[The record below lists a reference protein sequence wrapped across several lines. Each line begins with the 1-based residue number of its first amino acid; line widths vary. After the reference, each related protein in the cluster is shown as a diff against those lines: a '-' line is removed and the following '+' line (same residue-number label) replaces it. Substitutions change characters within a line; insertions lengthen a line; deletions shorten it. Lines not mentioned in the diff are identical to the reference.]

1 MEKQPS
7 ETEIELDK
15 QLKEEYSEQFLRS
28 IFNSVQASIFVVDV
42 LENRDFRYVGANP
55 VHERWTGL
63 RSSEIKGKTPEQILP
78 PDDARSVRQHYSDC
92 VRYGTTISY
101 EQYLPFQN
109 IPYWWLTT
117 LTPLRDNNAR
127 IYRLVGTST
136 NITERK
142 QAEEA
147 LRLQAEREQVLGVM
161 QERIRQSLD
170 LDRILQ
176 RTVKEVRQ
184 FLNCDRV
191 LIYRLFPDHSGMI
204 VVESHTARINS
215 VLGNSIEDPCFNL
228 SPERL
233 ENYRRGRI
241 QVIENVHNS
250 GLDPCYRNLLTSLQ
264 VQANLVVPIICDN
277 QLWGLLI
284 AQNCQKT
291 RSWQS
296 KEIDLLKQLAIQV
309 GIAIQ
314 QAELHQR
321 VKCLNTA
328 LESEVQQRTAELQMT
343 LKYEALIG
351 RITEKIRDSLDE
363 NHILQTTTRELVQVL
378 PAQRAQIELY
388 NPSRSQATI
397 VHEYTTQ
404 ELICQGISRQIS
416 DFPEIYQPLLHK
428 QILQFVDRLP
438 LGNPQICRVNR
449 CACPIFDD
457 QGFLGNIWLI
467 RPANQIFNS
476 LETNLIQHIATEC
489 AIAIRQ
495 ARLYESSQAQV
506 RELEKL
512 ERLKSEFLK
521 TLSHELR
528 TPITSIRLA
537 VETLESLLEYQG
549 IKIDPEDSIGQLLQI
564 LNIECQ
570 RQSKLV
576 NDLLTLTYL
585 DAESEPPAIE
595 TIDLLSWLPLLVEPF
610 RTLTRERQ
618 QQLILDID
626 GDIPEINSNLC
637 DIERIIAELLTN
649 ASKYTPEQGI
659 IRVNVWRADE
669 QILIN
674 VSNSGVEIPPE
685 ELSRIFAPFY
695 RIPHHDPWRYSG
707 TGLGLALVH
716 KLIKPLNA
724 TIDVTSANAVTTFT
738 LTLPI

>member
-1 MEKQPS
+1 MQKQPS
-7 ETEIELDK
+7 EIDSELDAK
-15 QLKEEYSEQFLRS
+15 LKEEDSEQFLRS

-42 LENRDFRYVGANP
+42 LENQDFRYVGANP

-63 RSSEIKGKTPEQILP
+63 RSSDIKGKTPEQILP

-109 IPYWWLTT
+109 IPHWWLTT
-117 LTPLRDNNAR
+117 LTPLRDSNSH

-147 LRLQAEREQVLGVM
+147 LRLQAEREQLLGVM

-184 FLNCDRV
+184 FLHCDRV

-204 VVESHTARINS
+204 VVESHTPTINS
-215 VLGNSIEDPCFNL
+215 ILGNTIQDPCFNL
-228 SPERL
+228 SSERL
-233 ENYRRGRI
+233 ESYRRGRI
-241 QVIENVHNS
+241 QVIENVHNC
-250 GLDPCYRNLLTSLQ
+250 GLHPCYRSLLTSFQ
-264 VQANLVVPIICDN
+264 VQANLVVPIIGDN
-277 QLWGLLI
+277 GLWGLLI

-296 KEIDLLKQLAIQV
+296 QEIDLLKQLAIQV
-309 GIAIQ
+309 GIAIG

-321 VKCLNTA
+321 VKCLNIA
-328 LESEVQQRTAELQMT
+328 LESEVQQRTAELQMS

-363 NHILQTTTRELVQVL
+363 DHILQTTTRELVQVL
-378 PAQRAQIELY
+378 PVERAQIELY
-388 NPSRSQATI
+388 NPSRTNAT
-397 VHEYTTQ
+397 VAHEYTTQ
-404 ELICQGISRQIS
+404 ELICQGITRQIK

-428 QILQFVDRLP
+428 QVLQFVDLLP
-438 LGNPQICRVNR
+438 FGNPQICRVTR

-457 QGFLGNIWLI
+457 QGFLGNLWLI
-467 RPANQIFNS
+467 RPANQIFNQ
-476 LETNLIQHIATEC
+476 LETNLIQHIAAEC

-495 ARLYESSQAQV
+495 ARLYQSSQAQV

-549 IKIDPEDSIGQLLQI
+549 IEIDEQDSIGQLLQI

-585 DAESEPPAIE
+585 DAETEPPAIE
-595 TIDLLSWLPLLVEPF
+595 EVDLISWLPLLVEPF
-610 RTLTRERQ
+610 RRLTRERQ

-626 GDIPEINSNLC
+626 EDIPAINTSMS
-637 DIERIIAELLTN
+637 DIERILAELLTN

-659 IRVNVWRADE
+659 ITLIVRCAGE
-669 QILIN
+669 QMLIS
-674 VSNSGVEIPPE
+674 VSNSGVEIAPE
-685 ELSRIFAPFY
+685 ELSRIFEPFY
-695 RIPHHDPWRYSG
+695 RIPNHDPWRYSG
-707 TGLGLALVH
+707 TGLGLALVR

-724 TIDVTSANAVTTFT
+724 TIDVTSTNALTTFT
-738 LTLPI
+738 LILPI

>member
-1 MEKQPS
+1 
-7 ETEIELDK
+7 
-15 QLKEEYSEQFLRS
+15 
-28 IFNSVQASIFVVDV
+28 
-42 LENRDFRYVGANP
+42 
-55 VHERWTGL
+55 
-63 RSSEIKGKTPEQILP
+63 
-78 PDDARSVRQHYSDC
+78 
-92 VRYGTTISY
+92 
-101 EQYLPFQN
+101 
-109 IPYWWLTT
+109 
-117 LTPLRDNNAR
+117 
-127 IYRLVGTST
+127 
-136 NITERK
+136 
-142 QAEEA
+142 
-147 LRLQAEREQVLGVM
+147 
-161 QERIRQSLD
+161 
-170 LDRILQ
+170 
-176 RTVKEVRQ
+176 
-184 FLNCDRV
+184 
-191 LIYRLFPDHSGMI
+191 
-204 VVESHTARINS
+204 
-215 VLGNSIEDPCFNL
+215 
-228 SPERL
+228 
-233 ENYRRGRI
+233 
-241 QVIENVHNS
+241 
-250 GLDPCYRNLLTSLQ
+250 
-264 VQANLVVPIICDN
+264 
-277 QLWGLLI
+277 
-284 AQNCQKT
+284 
-291 RSWQS
+291 
-296 KEIDLLKQLAIQV
+296 
-309 GIAIQ
+309 
-314 QAELHQR
+314 
-321 VKCLNTA
+321 
-328 LESEVQQRTAELQMT
+328 MT

-378 PAQRAQIELY
+378 PAERAQI
-388 NPSRSQATI
+388 
-397 VHEYTTQ
+397 
-404 ELICQGISRQIS
+404 ELICQGISCQIS

>member
-1 MEKQPS
+1 
-7 ETEIELDK
+7 
-15 QLKEEYSEQFLRS
+15 
-28 IFNSVQASIFVVDV
+28 
-42 LENRDFRYVGANP
+42 
-55 VHERWTGL
+55 
-63 RSSEIKGKTPEQILP
+63 
-78 PDDARSVRQHYSDC
+78 

-117 LTPLRDNNAR
+117 LTPLRDSNSH

-147 LRLQAEREQVLGVM
+147 LRLQAEREQLLGVM

-184 FLNCDRV
+184 FLHCDRV

-204 VVESHTARINS
+204 VVESHTPTINS
-215 VLGNSIEDPCFNL
+215 ILGNTIQDPCFNL
-228 SPERL
+228 SSERL
-233 ENYRRGRI
+233 ESYRRGRI
-241 QVIENVHNS
+241 QVIENIHNS
-250 GLDPCYRNLLTSLQ
+250 GLHPCYRSLLTSFQ
-264 VQANLVVPIICDN
+264 VQANLVVPIIGDN
-277 QLWGLLI
+277 GLWGLLI

-296 KEIDLLKQLAIQV
+296 QEIDLLKQLAIQV
-309 GIAIQ
+309 GIAIG

-321 VKCLNTA
+321 VKCLNIA
-328 LESEVQQRTAELQMT
+328 LESEVQQRTAELQMS

-363 NHILQTTTRELVQVL
+363 DHILQTTTRELVQVL
-378 PAQRAQIELY
+378 PVERAQIELY
-388 NPSRSQATI
+388 NPSRTNAT
-397 VHEYTTQ
+397 VAHEYTTQ
-404 ELICQGISRQIS
+404 ELICQGITRQIN

-428 QILQFVDRLP
+428 QVLQFADRLP
-438 LGNPQICRVNR
+438 FGNPHICRVTR
-449 CACPIFDD
+449 CAFPIFDD
-457 QGFLGNIWLI
+457 QGFLGNLWLI
-467 RPANQIFNS
+467 RPANQIFNQ
-476 LETNLIQHIATEC
+476 LETNLIQHIAAEC

-495 ARLYESSQAQV
+495 ARLYQSSQAQV

-549 IKIDPEDSIGQLLQI
+549 VAIDEQDSIGQLLQI
-564 LNIECQ
+564 LNVECQ

-576 NDLLTLTYL
+576 NDLLSLTYL
-585 DAESEPPAIE
+585 DAGTEPPAIE
-595 TIDLLSWLPLLVEPF
+595 EVDLISWLPLLVEPF
-610 RTLTRERQ
+610 RRLTCERQ

-626 GDIPEINSNLC
+626 EDILAINTSLS
-637 DIERIIAELLTN
+637 DIERILGELLTN

-659 IRVNVWRADE
+659 ITLTVRCAGE
-669 QILIN
+669 QMLIS
-674 VSNSGVEIPPE
+674 VSNLGAEIAPE
-685 ELSRIFAPFY
+685 ELSRIFEPFY
-695 RIPHHDPWRYSG
+695 RIPNHDPWRYSG
-707 TGLGLALVH
+707 TGLGLALVR

-724 TIDVTSANAVTTFT
+724 TINVTSANALTTFT